1 MKRLLFFIPT
11 LAALLLAAAC
21 KQEPGPR
28 QTVTVTFQ
36 VGLPEDTKAA
46 GDGSQ
51 ATSLILRIYDADG
64 QFLQAVTG
72 NSFTPSVTL
81 VPGTYSFSFWA
92 TSPDA
97 DAYSFDG
104 QLLTVDYTKMT
115 MNSDVEDAFW
125 ACLSDFAVTTG
136 FSQPVTLSRPLA
148 QVSLYSKDSN
158 LALTAADLND
168 ADKYVS
174 KFTLQGPAGSGIP
187 TQMNLLTGA
196 TAAPVAQVTFPDSPL
211 QQPALESSAT
221 DGTLLAFAYVLAP
234 ETAVTL
240 PQVSFSATLKRTQT
254 TITSGSAQNVP
265 LQRNHRTRLL
275 SHPPVQL
282 APPTISFEDG
292 QGDPQDA
299 LDNTHTDIYVHL
311 TADNGASIYYST
323 DGTTPTENSLQYNGP
338 FPVSQVCTIK
348 AVAIKAGSPTSDVAT
363 AYVQK
368 HLSVKDMTVFKE
380 DINQSE
386 NKHSF
391 DSDIIWL
398 QFGDNHEFS
407 GAENTWELKQGQNI
421 FFQVVSPTWNYYMIT
436 MIALSTPELNPF
448 SQESHF
454 QTACSA
460 GDNQDSDYM
469 QPFGNYDIWQGQAK
483 TVSITPLLDYP
494 CQTVEIWYTKVQD

>member
-1 MKRLLFFIPT
+1 MKRLLFFIPP
-11 LAALLLAAAC
+11 LAALLLAAGC
-21 KQEPGPR
+21 KQEPAPQ

-51 ATSLILRIYDADG
+51 ATSLTLHIYDADG
-64 QFLQAVTG
+64 QFLQAITG

-136 FSQPVTLSRPLA
+136 FSQSVTLSRPLA

-187 TQMNLLTGA
+187 TQMNLITGA

-234 ETAVTL
+234 ETALTL
-240 PQVSFSATLKRTQT
+240 SQVDFLATLKRTQAT
-254 TITSGSAQNVP
+254 LASGSAPSVP
-265 LQRNHRTRLL
+265 LQRNHRTRLV
-275 SHPPVQL
+275 SQPQQTQL
-282 APPTISFEDG
+282 APPTISITNSDG
-292 QGDPQDA
+292 DSQDTLDENHNELWVNIQAAQGA
-299 LDNTHTDIYVHL
+299 T
-311 TADNGASIYYST
+311 IYYSI
-323 DGTTPTENSLQYNGP
+323 DGTTPTENSLQYDGP
-338 FPVSQVCTIK
+338 FPVTEVCTIQAI
-348 AVAIKAGSPTSDVAT
+348 AVKSGSIPSDVAT
-363 AYVQK
+363 AVTYKSITLDGKTLYNNFNFTGYYEGTVDDNVSYYTDIMGASYISMLASGEMTLPATINLHFLAQSDYEMVLIIFYGEVAYNFYSNCGQVEGTGTGNTGDDDPVTWTGNSSYVYFYDPTTVTHIK
-368 HLSVKDMTVFKE
+368 KMTVK
-380 DINQSE
+380 
-386 NKHSF
+386 
-391 DSDIIWL
+391 
-398 QFGDNHEFS
+398 
-407 GAENTWELKQGQNI
+407 
-421 FFQVVSPTWNYYMIT
+421 
-436 MIALSTPELNPF
+436 
-448 SQESHF
+448 
-454 QTACSA
+454 
-460 GDNQDSDYM
+460 
-469 QPFGNYDIWQGQAK
+469 
-483 TVSITPLLDYP
+483 
-494 CQTVEIWYTKVQD
+494 YTKESN